1 MTQAMAQTR
10 VQGVLRAAIDER
22 LLPAHAALPTEDALR
37 PWPVVLLTALGAWL
51 AAIPLLGVV
60 GMLLGD
66 LISRGTGA
74 YVIGVLLLAGALVV
88 LRSREMPLF
97 VEQLAVPLL
106 LVGGGS
112 LGFGLFKDLG
122 AQGGALVLALVALGV
137 GVGVRAP
144 WLRVLL
150 GAAAAALF
158 VLALAPKRWDIEWS
172 TAAVRW
178 WWPWHVVL
186 VAWLV
191 ATAALAATRASQA
204 AAAAESLA
212 TGWLLTTLAG
222 LALWSGMTFLVG
234 ASTGSGF
241 AGEVAREVFS
251 FGAAQRALGAR
262 HGISALLALAAIAW
276 AARRW
281 PGLRAP
287 QWIGVGAVLVAISA
301 FMPTLGA
308 VWLALAVCATA
319 SRWRLAAAA
328 GLAAAWIVGAFYYQL
343 AWPLGTKALVLAC
356 AGAVLGALAWWGR
369 PGARATAAAAAA
381 PAPRFAAWGLGASL
395 VLTLAVANGA
405 IWQKEQLIAH
415 GQPVYVELAPV
426 DPRSLMQG
434 DYMRLNFNLPFD
446 RQLEMQELLRAQRPH
461 AIARRDARGV
471 ATLVRIDSGAPLAA
485 DEMRIELTPKGGR
498 WILVSD
504 AWFFAEGE
512 AERWAKAKYG
522 EFRVEP
528 GGRALLVGLKGPNLE
543 AL

>member
-1 MTQAMAQTR
+1 MTQAK
-10 VQGVLRAAIDER
+10 VQDVLRAAIHER
-22 LLPAHAALPTEDALR
+22 LLPAGATLPAAEGLR

-74 YVIGVLLLAGALVV
+74 YVVGALLLAGALVV

-137 GVGVRAP
+137 GAAVRAA

-158 VLALAPKRWDIEWS
+158 VLALAPKRWDVEWA
-172 TAAVRW
+172 TAAARW
-178 WWPWHVVL
+178 WWPWHAVL
-186 VAWLV
+186 AAWLV
-191 ATAALAATRASQA
+191 ATATLVGVRASQA
-204 AAAAESLA
+204 SAAAESLA

-234 ASTGSGF
+234 ASTGGGF

-251 FGAAQRALGAR
+251 LHTARRMLGAR
-262 HGISALLALAAIAW
+262 HAISALLALAAIAW

-287 QWIGVGAVLVAISA
+287 QWIGVGAVLVVISA

-308 VWLALAVCATA
+308 VWLVLAVCATA
-319 SRWRLAAAA
+319 SRWRLAVAA

-369 PGARATAAAAAA
+369 PAAPATATATAAAA

-405 IWQKEQLIAH
+405 IWQKEQLIAR

-471 ATLVRIDSGAPLAA
+471 ATLLRIDSGAPLAA

-543 AL
+543 PL

>member
-1 MTQAMAQTR
+1 MTPSSIQD
-10 VQGVLRAAIDER
+10 VLRAAIHER
-22 LLPAHAALPTEDALR
+22 LLPAGATLPAAEGLR

-74 YVIGVLLLAGALVV
+74 YVVGALLLAGALVV

-137 GVGVRAP
+137 GAAVRAA

-158 VLALAPKRWDIEWS
+158 VLALAPKRWDVEWA
-172 TAAVRW
+172 TAAARW
-178 WWPWHVVL
+178 WWPWHAVL
-186 VAWLV
+186 AAWLV
-191 ATAALAATRASQA
+191 ATAALVGVRASPA
-204 AAAAESLA
+204 SAAAESLA

-234 ASTGSGF
+234 ASTGGGF

-251 FGAAQRALGAR
+251 LHTARRMLGAR
-262 HGISALLALAAIAW
+262 HAISALLALAAIAW

-287 QWIGVGAVLVAISA
+287 QWIGVGAVLVVISA

-319 SRWRLAAAA
+319 SRWRLAVAA

-369 PGARATAAAAAA
+369 PAAPATATATAATA

-405 IWQKEQLIAH
+405 IWQKEQLIAR

-471 ATLVRIDSGAPLAA
+471 ATLLRIDSGAPLAA

-543 AL
+543 PL

>member
-1 MTQAMAQTR
+1 MQA
-10 VQGVLRAAIDER
+10 VLRTAIDER
-22 LLPAHAALPTEDALR
+22 LLPANATLPTTEALR

-51 AAIPLLGVV
+51 AAIPLLLVV

-66 LISRGTGA
+66 LISRGVGA
-74 YVIGVLLLAGALVV
+74 YLVGVLLLGGAWVV
-88 LRSREMPLF
+88 LRSRAMPLF

-106 LVGGGS
+106 LVGGGA

-122 AQGGALVLALVALGV
+122 VQGGAAVLALVALAV
-137 GVGVRAP
+137 GAGVRAA

-150 GAAAAALF
+150 GAVAAAFF
-158 VLALAPKRWDIEWS
+158 VLAFAPKRWDVEWS
-172 TAAVRW
+172 SAAARW
-178 WWPWHVVL
+178 WWPWHLVL
-186 VAWLV
+186 AAWLV
-191 ATAALAATRASQA
+191 ATAALAGARASKA
-204 AAAAESLA
+204 SAAAESLA
-212 TGWLLTTLAG
+212 TGWLLITLTG

-234 ASTGSGF
+234 ASTGSGI

-251 FGAAQRALGAR
+251 VDAARRVLGVR
-262 HGISALLALAAIAW
+262 HGLSALLALAALAW

-287 QWIGVGAVLVAISA
+287 QWIGVGAVLVALSA

-319 SRWRLAAAA
+319 SRWRLAVTAA
-328 GLAAAWIVGAFYYQL
+328 LAAAWIVGAFYDQL
-343 AWPLGTKALVLAC
+343 AWPLGTKALVLAG

-369 PGARATAAAAAA
+369 PAPRASALAAAA
-381 PAPRFAAWGLGASL
+381 PAPRDAAWVGWGLPASV
-395 VLTLAVANGA
+395 VLTLAVANVG
-405 IWQKEQLIAH
+405 IWQKEQLIAR
-415 GQPVYVELAPV
+415 GQPVFVELAPV

-446 RQLEMQELLRAQRPH
+446 EQLEMRELLRAQRPLVV
-461 AIARRDARGV
+461 ARRDARGV
-471 ATLVRIDSGAPLAA
+471 ATLVRIDDGAALAA
-485 DEMRIELTPKGGR
+485 DELRIELTPKAGR

-504 AWFFAEGE
+504 AWYFPEGE

-528 GGRALLVGLKGPNLE
+528 GGRALLVGLKGPNLDG
-543 AL
+543 L

>member
-1 MTQAMAQTR
+1 MTQAKMQD
-10 VQGVLRAAIDER
+10 VLRAAIHER
-22 LLPAHAALPTEDALR
+22 LLPAGATLPAAEGLR

-74 YVIGVLLLAGALVV
+74 YVVGALLLAGALVV

-137 GVGVRAP
+137 GAAVRAA

-158 VLALAPKRWDIEWS
+158 VLALAPKRWDVEWA
-172 TAAVRW
+172 TAAARW
-178 WWPWHVVL
+178 WWPWHAVL
-186 VAWLV
+186 AAGLV
-191 ATAALAATRASQA
+191 ATAALVGVRASPA
-204 AAAAESLA
+204 SAAAESLA

-234 ASTGSGF
+234 ASTGGGF

-251 FGAAQRALGAR
+251 LHIARRMLGAR
-262 HGISALLALAAIAW
+262 HAISALLALAAIAW

-287 QWIGVGAVLVAISA
+287 QWIGVGAVLVVISA

-308 VWLALAVCATA
+308 VWLVLAVCATA
-319 SRWRLAAAA
+319 SRWRLAVAA

-369 PGARATAAAAAA
+369 PAAPATATATAAAA

-405 IWQKEQLIAH
+405 IWQKELLIAR

-446 RQLEMQELLRAQRPH
+446 RQLEMQELLRGQRPH

-471 ATLVRIDSGAPLAA
+471 ATLLRIDSGAPLAA

-543 AL
+543 PL